1 MKNRLFIPLLLT
13 LTMTTFTS
21 CERESF
27 SYEQEQPGDD
37 TRAEGQISL
46 SGLKLDVQLGNTRLN
61 TKSTVDLSQYIIRVF
76 DKDNANKLVKEWS
89 YAELPEL
96 FSLKVGN
103 YSIAAYSHDQLP
115 AEFERPF
122 YYGVKEFEV
131 KADELTSIITI
142 KCVLRSIM
150 VSVIYDDELMELLEQ
165 DVNSTVKIGEG
176 ELIFHKDDNRAGH
189 FLALNENQNVLN
201 TLLKGT
207 IDGEMIEY
215 AMPIPNVK
223 AGEHRIIRYSIKDFG
238 TAQPEEGNGSFSIT
252 IDMST
257 TVVDQDGVI
266 KPGEELIPDDK
277 PNPDPDP
284 TPNENIPTVV
294 GQGFD
299 ITQPILVPQGGL
311 EVIVNIAAPKGISNL
326 LVEIDSNT
334 LTEDILL
341 AVGLAKSFDLA
352 NPGELQEGL
361 SSLGFPTGDQVVGQK
376 ELLFDITQFTPL
388 LGIYGAGTHNFK
400 ITVIDQESTPN
411 RKDQTL
417 TLITQ

>member
-1 MKNRLFIPLLLT
+1 MKNRLFIPLFLSLS
-13 LTMTTFTS
+13 MTTFTA
-21 CERESF
+21 CDRESF
-27 SYEQEQPGDD
+27 SYEQEQPGEDN
-37 TRAEGQISL
+37 RAEGQISL
-46 SGLKLDVQLGNTRLN
+46 RGLKLDVELQGESLS
-61 TKSTVDLSQYIIRVF
+61 TKSGVDLSQFIIRIF
-76 DKDNANKLVKEWS
+76 DKENGNKLVKEWS
-89 YAELPEL
+89 YAELPEI
-96 FSLKVGN
+96 FALKVGN

-122 YYGVKEFEV
+122 YYGVKEFDV
-131 KADELTSIITI
+131 KADELTSIITL
-142 KCVLRSIM
+142 KCILRSIM
-150 VSVIYDDELMELLEQ
+150 VSVIYDDDLMELLAQ
-165 DVNSTVKIGEG
+165 DVTSTIKIGDG
-176 ELIFHKDDNRAGH
+176 ELVFHKDDKRAGH
-189 FLALNENQNVLN
+189 FLALNDNQNVLN

-207 IDGEMIEY
+207 IDGELLEY

-238 TAQPEEGNGSFSIT
+238 TEQPEEGNAGFSIN
-252 IDMST
+252 IDMTT

-266 KPGEELIPDDK
+266 KPGEDLIPDE
-277 PNPDPDP
+277 NPDPNPDP
-284 TPNENIPTVV
+284 TPNEDIPTVV

-299 ITQPILVPQGGL
+299 ITQPLFVPQGGL

-326 LVEIDSNT
+326 FVEIDSNT

-341 AVGLAKSFDLA
+341 SVGLAKRFDLA
-352 NPGELQEGL
+352 NPGELQAGL
-361 SSLGFPTGDQVVGQK
+361 SSLGFPTGDQVIGQT

-400 ITVIDQESTPN
+400 ISVVDQESTPN